1 MMSNYADYMDS
12 QTQVYAQPTVLPGTR
27 DLCIVYGFQVMSC
40 FLIESHEVLKQ
51 THIDKNEINLM
62 V

>member
-27 DLCIVYGFQVMSC
+27 DLCIVYGFQVMGY
-40 FLIESHEVLKQ
+40 FLIESHEVHTLTK
-51 THIDKNEINLM
+51 IK
-62 V
+62 